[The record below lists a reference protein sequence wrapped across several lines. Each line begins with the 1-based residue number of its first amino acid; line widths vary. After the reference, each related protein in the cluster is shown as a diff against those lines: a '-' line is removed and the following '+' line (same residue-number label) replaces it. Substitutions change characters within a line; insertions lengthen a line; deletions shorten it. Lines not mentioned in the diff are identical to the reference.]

1 MKVGYVIECID
12 VLSVSLFL
20 DSDELERIG
29 IDLGII
35 GCFQLMVRFVEG
47 IGLQILLVVQ

>member
-1 MKVGYVIECID
+1 MKVGYVIERID
-12 VLSVSLFL
+12 VFSVSLFL

-35 GCFQLMVRFVEG
+35 GRFQLMVRFVEG
-47 IGLQILLVVQ
+47 KFLLVL